1 MRRSR
6 TKFTTRRTSIFI
18 GSELFYSQNMSFS
31 LLLGILTHFLALT
44 LALTKKSS
52 TFSDDEKRKI
62 RNRKKKEKKSYSR
75 GSVRKKQPRTKS
87 NFQSR
92 KIINFSC
99 FLVLN
104 SVHCC
109 ALQNYIPHHT
119 YIHHISVYTSLK
131 NESTKERTCLKE
143 IDD

>member
-6 TKFTTRRTSIFI
+6 TKFTTRRSSIFI

-62 RNRKKKEKKSYSR
+62 RNRKK
-75 GSVRKKQPRTKS
+75 RKKNLIRGECEKEATEDKKQFPVTQNNK
-87 NFQSR
+87 
-92 KIINFSC
+92 FSC
-99 FLVLN
+99 FFVLN